1 VANVGVLVNGD
12 FFILFHRN
20 KREAA
25 SSSKDGIEEALIC
38 GEILLNI
45 YIVLISN

>member
-1 VANVGVLVNGD
+1 MLGVLVSGD

-25 SSSKDGIEEALIC
+25 SSSTDGIEEALIC

-45 YIVLISN
+45 NFSVFLNK

>member
-1 VANVGVLVNGD
+1 MLRDLVSGD
-12 FFILFHRN
+12 FLILFHRN

-38 GEILLNI
+38 AEILLNI
-45 YIVLISN
+45 IIIFW